1 METQETQMQ
10 ANIEKHIEP
19 VKQEQGVL
27 TIEPLRAI
35 LISPADLE
43 TVLTKI
49 AANANKKWLTLK
61 EAASYLRISEISLR
75 NFIRYKK
82 ISHYKIE
89 GKLLFKITEL
99 DKFIEQNKI
108 ESISDLVQKSVNG
121 RK

>member
-1 METQETQMQ
+1 MKTQGTQIIQ
-10 ANIEKHIEP
+10 EP
-19 VKQEQGVL
+19 
-27 TIEPLRAI
+27 EPIKAV
-35 LISPADLE
+35 LISQTDLE
-43 TVLTKI
+43 SVLAKLT
-49 AANANKKWLTLK
+49 AETTKKWLTLK